1 MQAVAQ
7 LLRYVYWVCP
17 ELQFREFRENMR
29 KQLPESEEAVRTIAE
44 MLIDQGRE
52 EGRTQ
57 GRVELLE
64 QMVLEKFG
72 SLPPGFHERLTKA
85 TDEQLAHFGRRV
97 VRAETLEALLDD

>member
-1 MQAVAQ
+1 
-7 LLRYVYWVCP
+7 
-17 ELQFREFRENMR
+17 MR

-44 MLIDQGRE
+44 MLIDQ
-52 EGRTQ
+52 GRTQ

-72 SLPPGFHERLTKA
+72 SLPPGFHERLSKA
-85 TDEQLAHFGRRV
+85 TDEQLAHFGRRM